1 MRRARLL
8 MEFVTLVTLF
18 GTLYVLAVLGH
29 GFGL

>member
-1 MRRARLL
+1 MPRTRLIK
-8 MEFVTLVTLF
+8 EFVTLLALF